1 MIRETIKLK
10 EIDTKIIRL
19 LQVDGRQPNT
29 ELARRL
35 GVAEGTVRKRIARLR
50 RENVVQIGAWMDPL
64 KIGYQIYAH
73 IEIRVRLSSIERVAQ
88 AVARLP
94 EVFFVG
100 ICTGAFDIFAAG
112 LFLSNQH
119 MDEFITKRLSRVP
132 GIDGTSTSSVIRVV
146 KRDYRL
152 QIPST
157 NGVSGNRQ
165 VRRKRSVRP

>member
-1 MIRETIKLK
+1 MIRKGAIVED
-10 EIDTKIIRL
+10 IDAKIIRL
-19 LQVDGRQPNT
+19 LQIDGRQPNT

-50 RENVVQIGAWMDPL
+50 RDNVVQIGAWVDPL
-64 KIGYQIYAH
+64 KIGYRIYAH
-73 IEIRVRLSSIERVAQ
+73 IEIRVRLAAIERVAR

-112 LFLSNQH
+112 LFVSNQH

-132 GIDGTSTSSVIRVV
+132 GIVGTTTSSVIRVV

-152 QIPST
+152 DVPSV
-157 NGVSGNRQ
+157 GDRGGRWARDSG
-165 VRRKRSVRP
+165 

>member
-1 MIRETIKLK
+1 M
-10 EIDTKIIRL
+10 DTKLIQM

-35 GVAEGTVRKRIARLR
+35 GVAEGTVRKRLARLR
-50 RENVVQIGAWMDPL
+50 RDNVVQIGAWLDPL

-73 IEIRVRLSSIERVAQ
+73 IEIRVRPAAIERVAQ

-94 EVFFVG
+94 EVFFEG

-112 LFLSNQH
+112 LFVSNQH
-119 MDEFITKRLSRVP
+119 MDEFITQRLSRVP
-132 GIDGTSTSSVIRVV
+132 GIEGTSTSSVIRVV

-152 QIPST
+152 RIPT
-157 NGVSGNRQ
+157 ADGVGSAKRGRP
-165 VRRKRSVRP
+165 RRSPDPA